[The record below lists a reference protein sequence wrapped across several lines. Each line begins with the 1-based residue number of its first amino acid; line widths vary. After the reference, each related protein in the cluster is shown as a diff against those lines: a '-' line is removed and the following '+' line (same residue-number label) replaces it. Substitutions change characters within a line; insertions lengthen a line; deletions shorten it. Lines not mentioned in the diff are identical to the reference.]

1 MAVFGTLAEEVNE
14 AGLQEAI
21 LITLRRGI
29 VGFALA
35 VVIGVLLALAVVRFK
50 PLRTAIGAL
59 ISGIQTMPSIA
70 WFPLAIL
77 LFQLTEQA
85 IMFVVILGAAPSIAN
100 GLISGVDQIPRVLL
114 RAAKVMGARGFDFY
128 RHVLLPAAL
137 PSFVG
142 GLKQGWAF
150 AWRSL
155 MAGEL
160 LVIIAGQS
168 SIGHQAGVLPRVR
181 RRRGP
186 AGHDDRHP
194 GHRHRHRLGLLRH
207 RGAVR
212 AAPLGPRRGS
222 RIAPST
228 ACGDQPIAT
237 NADPDQG
244 RGGWHRTIAS
254 GEAGQPADSGAR
266 ELSSEERPMLCN
278 QSAVR
283 DRRAQDPDPAGAD
296 GGGLDTCCRAGDG
309 ARLHGGQFAVPASER
324 IAHVGQPVV
333 DLDQDDL
340 MVAHQDEVSG
350 A

>member
-1 MAVFGTLAEEVNE
+1 MRPIERLRSAREARRGGSDGRGAPGHALDTELAGLDALDRPIASHPGLARRTWRGLWPKLAAIAIGILAWQLVVWSGWKPEYALPGPMAVFGTLAAEVNE

-29 VGFALA
+29 MGFALA

-50 PLRTAIGAL
+50 ALRTAIGAL

-85 IMFVVILGAAPSIAN
+85 ILFVVILGAAPSIAN

-114 RAAKVMGARGFDFY
+114 RVAAVMGARGLDYY

-137 PSFVG
+137 PSFVA

-168 SIGHQAGVLPRVR
+168 SIGQ
-181 RRRGP
+181 
-186 AGHDDRHP
+186 
-194 GHRHRHRLGLLRH
+194 RLAFSRDTSDVKGL
-207 RGAVR
+207 
-212 AAPLGPRRGS
+212 
-222 RIAPST
+222 
-228 ACGDQPIAT
+228 IAT
-237 NADPDQG
+237 MIVILVIGILIDALFFG
-244 RGGWHRTIAS
+244 TIERS
-254 GEAGQPADSGAR
+254 VRQRWG
-266 ELSSEERPMLCN
+266 LIEE
-278 QSAVR
+278 SA
-283 DRRAQDPDPAGAD
+283 
-296 GGGLDTCCRAGDG
+296 
-309 ARLHGGQFAVPASER
+309 
-324 IAHVGQPVV
+324 
-333 DLDQDDL
+333 
-340 MVAHQDEVSG
+340 
-350 A
+350 

>member
-1 MAVFGTLAEEVNE
+1 MRPIDRLRSARGLRRGGSAADDPTEAELETELAGLDALDRPLAAHPGLARRTWAGLWPKLAAIGIAVLAWQAVVWSGWKPEYALPGPLAVFGTLAEEVNE

-85 IMFVVILGAAPSIAN
+85 ILFVVILGAAPSIAN

-114 RAAKVMGARGFDFY
+114 RAAKVMGARGSDFY

-168 SIGHQAGVLPRVR
+168 SIGQRLAFSREVNDAEGLLATMIVILIIGILIDSLFFGTVERSVR
-181 RRRGP
+181 RRW
-186 AGHDDRHP
+186 
-194 GHRHRHRLGLLRH
+194 GL
-207 RGAVR
+207 VEE
-212 AAPLGPRRGS
+212 
-222 RIAPST
+222 T
-228 ACGDQPIAT
+228 A
-237 NADPDQG
+237 
-244 RGGWHRTIAS
+244 
-254 GEAGQPADSGAR
+254 
-266 ELSSEERPMLCN
+266 
-278 QSAVR
+278 
-283 DRRAQDPDPAGAD
+283 
-296 GGGLDTCCRAGDG
+296 
-309 ARLHGGQFAVPASER
+309 
-324 IAHVGQPVV
+324 
-333 DLDQDDL
+333 
-340 MVAHQDEVSG
+340 
-350 A
+350 